1 MLRNFWNQIVNPSM
15 PADASARASVALDD
29 EPDVAAPTSVNLVA
43 EPISGFACFIL
54 YRSANGAETFRSI
67 TCHRIEMADG
77 SFVIRALC
85 HKRERPRAFR
95 VDRIIEVADF
105 QTGEVLGDG
114 QYFSRFVD
122 GGEVTSSAND
132 WGLSRSQKSAL
143 ISGLNALA
151 FMAKVDGRWHPL
163 EGDVIEAYVRSTW
176 LRKEWPND
184 PPLEAI
190 VAHARR
196 LAPDAETFF
205 ASLKTLSKSE
215 GSRRL
220 IVQSLHALA
229 SADGVITDEEFQ
241 ALCDMEDYLDELD
254 EDRRYSA
261 LYDPTTIAIISTRS
275 TS

>member
-1 MLRNFWNQIVNPSM
+1 MLRNFWNQIVNPSA
-15 PADASARASVALDD
+15 PA
-29 EPDVAAPTSVNLVA
+29 DVAARVAADFNDGADIAAPTTIDMVA

-54 YRSANGAETFRSI
+54 YRSASGAETFRSI
-67 TCHRIEMADG
+67 TCHRIEVTDG

-85 HKRERPRAFR
+85 HKREQPRAFR
-95 VDRIIEVADF
+95 VDRILEVADF

-114 QYFSRFVD
+114 QYFERFVE
-122 GGEVTSSAND
+122 GGTVAFQAND

-151 FMAKVDGRWHPL
+151 FMAKVDGQWHPL
-163 EGDVIEAYVRSTW
+163 ESDVVEAYVRSTW
-176 LRKEWPND
+176 HRKEWPND
-184 PPLEAI
+184 PPLESI

-205 ASLKTLSKSE
+205 AALKALSKSD

-241 ALCDMEDYLDELD
+241 ALCDMEDYLEELA

-261 LYDPTTIAIISTRS
+261 LYEPTTIAIISTRS